1 MGCVAYY
8 TQSTF
13 TRYRLS
19 IRCYVLESG
28 MAALIS
34 EASEQLYVSNQ
45 QDFNV
50 STVSFTVFEW
60 DIGSYTR
67 PVSLN
72 AIARLLTTLTNVY
85 TSKWGDW
92 SIITI
97 ATIVITS
104 LVLASSLSVLMVY
117 KFKKLKDVVQEDEI
131 ETQISVCHYHPV
143 APYWL
148 DHIALYSLSYC
159 PRVLYLT

>member
-50 STVSFTVFEW
+50 STVSFTVFE
-60 DIGSYTR
+60 
-67 PVSLN
+67 
-72 AIARLLTTLTNVY
+72 
-85 TSKWGDW
+85 
-92 SIITI
+92 
-97 ATIVITS
+97 
-104 LVLASSLSVLMVY
+104 
-117 KFKKLKDVVQEDEI
+117 
-131 ETQISVCHYHPV
+131 
-143 APYWL
+143 
-148 DHIALYSLSYC
+148 
-159 PRVLYLT
+159 